1 MEVHGKIRK
10 LVFIDGWCRLNGLWY
25 MVCQELYGGKFLAE
39 FLGHKI
45 GLYDTLPEAQAACQQ
60 HFEQLIAGAV
70 EPLPAESVDEL
81 CKICN
86 LPLANHANG
95 RHGYH
100 QPETKG

>member
-1 MEVHGKIRK
+1 MNYCIIAIKGIYQLKCSDMILLDCLSSDNAMK
-10 LVFIDGWCRLNGLWY
+10 
-25 MVCQELYGGKFLAE
+25 KA
-39 FLGHKI
+39 
-45 GLYDTLPEAQAACQQ
+45 QQ
-60 HFEQLIAGAV
+60 HFESLIAGAV